1 VATNTA
7 GGNTMKLATAINTL
21 KQEFGL
27 YNVESYRQHEG
38 QFKPYG
44 FTMDTDKFLIEVVH
58 PMNRR
63 THRNYIQR
71 DHQFLPINVDEI
83 NNLGRIFIR
92 VIRHT
97 EKDLAWDEY
106 MTTSIFEIKRGD
118 VDFVKNLLSTIA

>member
-7 GGNTMKLATAINTL
+7 GGITMKLATAINTL

-58 PMNRR
+58 PNAVL
-63 THRNYIQR
+63 I
-71 DHQFLPINVDEI
+71 EI
-83 NNLGRIFIR
+83 
-92 VIRHT
+92 
-97 EKDLAWDEY
+97 
-106 MTTSIFEIKRGD
+106 TTTRPSVFA
-118 VDFVKNLLSTIA
+118 N